1 MKKIEELPNNIPV
14 FPLSNFIIF
23 PDTIV
28 PLNIFEPRY
37 IQMIDDCMHGN
48 KIIGMVQPKNK
59 GAKNLY
65 DIGCMGKITSFSETN
80 DGRYI
85 IVLNGFSRF
94 KIIEELNNNKLYR
107 ECKITCEEFKDDLI
121 KNDEKIKSQDLNQI
135 SENLEKFFSRQGYS
149 LNKNE
154 FEKKSLEESIN
165 MLAMISPFTLEEKQM
180 LLEAKSIT
188 LRKEKISEIIQ
199 TYLADNFRNTTIQ

>member
-1 MKKIEELPNNIPV
+1 MKNKLPSEIPI

-23 PDTIV
+23 PRTNV
-28 PLNIFEPRY
+28 PLNIFEKRY
-37 IQMIDDCMHGN
+37 LNMVDDCMKN
-48 KIIGMVQPKNK
+48 NRIIGMVQPKNK